1 MSVRRPPK
9 QPGSSNGTLR
19 KCLVVLPSITTFAI
33 ALYWVIRDRSPEAFV
48 ALVSSFSGLQ
58 GIYMLYGIH

>member
-19 KCLVVLPSITTFAI
+19 KCLVVLPSITIIVVAV
-33 ALYWVIRDRSPEAFV
+33 YWVMTDPCPEATVTF
-48 ALVSSFSGLQ
+48 LSGISSLQ
-58 GIYMLYGIH
+58 GVILQS